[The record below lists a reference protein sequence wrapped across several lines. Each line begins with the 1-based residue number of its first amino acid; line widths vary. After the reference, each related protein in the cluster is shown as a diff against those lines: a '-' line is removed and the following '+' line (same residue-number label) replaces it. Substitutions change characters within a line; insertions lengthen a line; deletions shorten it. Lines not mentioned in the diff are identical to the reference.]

1 MEIFMN
7 LKSVMCCVF
16 AFGLSI
22 TGGAFATDL
31 STSNQLDEKTLMS
44 PSAYA
49 LLVAPIKSKSVLDT
63 HIVEA
68 ADSPLSKLSTSAQT
82 EFSASIRFNEK
93 GITGFRYDAL
103 AGLTATDAHE
113 ILALFGAQRAT
124 RLIDNLR
131 IASDTDAAI
140 MKGTFFVKGKRFDPA
155 ARNTQLKFG
164 QWFGQWYDADD
175 FSQGGTDHKGYYCA
189 QRATC
194 LQASN
199 AICMSSC

>member
-1 MEIFMN
+1 
-7 LKSVMCCVF
+7 
-16 AFGLSI
+16 
-22 TGGAFATDL
+22 
-31 STSNQLDEKTLMS
+31 MS

-68 ADSPLSKLSTSAQT
+68 ADSPLSRLSTSAQT

-194 LQASN
+194 LRASN